1 MKEALSQAE
10 IPFVYQDISSGMLP
24 LKQFLKYRDTRP
36 EFDPIKAQGRVGVPC
51 LVVRKDDG
59 AEQILFELPADL
71 DTLR

>member
-36 EFDPIKAQGRVGVPC
+36 EFDPIKDQGRVGVPC
-51 LVVRKDDG
+51 LVVLADDG

>member
-36 EFDPIKAQGRVGVPC
+36 EFGPIKAQGRVGVPC
-51 LVVRKDDG
+51 LVLRDEDG
-59 AEQILFELPADL
+59 SERIFFNLPEDL
-71 DTLR
+71 DILR